1 MVTPSRPLEAILEV
15 FLRAAPHK
23 ARAAG
28 ERAQAD
34 EIYKQGTSLR
44 VSTNSMLRFDRV
56 RVR

>member
-1 MVTPSRPLEAILEV
+1 MVTPSRTLEAILEV

-34 EIYKQGTSLR
+34 EIYKHGTPLS
-44 VSTNSMLRFDRV
+44 VSSNSVLGFG
-56 RVR
+56 